1 MVIHEIYK
9 ITTRRKIVFFEAD
22 PPEEAAHYL
31 TGYQLCRI
39 STSDIEDP
47 KKLADVAA
55 VIFRPRRHQPRKIAH
70 VLKQFAETLLWHDC
84 RVFVEIAPVVRDT
97 RDTNALILMR
107 KYVVQAIEEKMLPVS
122 GLYKGEAKSLFGP
135 AVNQPILS
143 PVVHILDHHD
153 VWSKVA
159 EDLRDYSPGFS
170 PSLILEIEAVEES
183 KAPIEISCEQ
193 RILIQRAFHDC
204 LVVKLV
210 SNSEGRSG
218 VGTYRAYATQ
228 KDDYVGGA
236 PPYQYFVKIGD
247 RNQISKEYLAYRDKA
262 LEHIPFHLGPG
273 LRLDRCALGSK
284 QGIIVSD
291 YVSGAEKLRD
301 CARDGR
307 AVPVIASLFNT
318 TLRSW
323 RDSSNI
329 ENISLQDDLKDRM
342 PVEIP
347 KGRRPLIVDFGD
359 CKEPT
364 ELKALLEKG
373 SSKPVNVGM
382 VHGDLHSLN
391 VLVRGGD
398 AIVIDFEKV
407 DNGKP
412 LLLDLASLEAGLFV
426 DGFIGDRRTR
436 PDLLKSIESLFEMNV
451 LLEHYPS
458 PCDPSNESAWFFDC
472 VRQIRM
478 QARQIELM
486 EDQYALTLAVEL
498 AKKACKIN
506 LVSSTLHT
514 KEGLNVDDVRAIAY
528 VLAQRILVKLSEK

>member
-9 ITTRRKIVFFEAD
+9 ITTRRKIVFFEED

-55 VIFRPRRHQPRKIAH
+55 VIFRQRRRQPRKIAH
-70 VLKQFAETLLWHDC
+70 HLKQFAETLLWHDC

-97 RDTNALILMR
+97 NALILMR
-107 KYVVQAIEEKMLPVS
+107 KYVVQAIEEKMLPVF
-122 GLYKGEAKSLFGP
+122 GLNPDKEKSLLGP
-135 AVNQPILS
+135 EANQPIWS
-143 PVVHILDHHD
+143 PVVRILDHHD

-159 EDLRDYSPGFS
+159 EDLRDYPPGVS
-170 PSLILEIEAVEES
+170 PSLILEIEAVGECNT
-183 KAPIEISCEQ
+183 PIEISCER

-204 LVVKLV
+204 SNVKLV

-218 VGTYRAYATQ
+218 VGTYRAYATH
-228 KDDYVGGA
+228 KDEYVHGA

-247 RNQISKEYLAYRDKA
+247 RNQISKEYLAYRDIA

-323 RDSSNI
+323 RDGSNI
-329 ENISLQDDLKDRM
+329 EDISLQDDLKGRM
-342 PVEIP
+342 PDEIP
-347 KGRRPLIVDFGD
+347 KGRKPLIVDFGD

-373 SSKPVNVGM
+373 SSKPVQVGM

-407 DNGKP
+407 EPGKP

-436 PDLLKSIESLFEMNV
+436 PDLLKSIESLFEIDV
-451 LLEHYPS
+451 LLEHCSS
-458 PCDPSNESAWFFDC
+458 PCDPSNGSAWFFDC

-506 LVSSTLHT
+506 LVSSTIHA

>member
-9 ITTRRKIVFFEAD
+9 ITTRRKIVFFEED

-55 VIFRPRRHQPRKIAH
+55 VIFRQRRYQPRKIAH
-70 VLKQFAETLLWHDC
+70 DLKQFAETLLWHDC
-84 RVFVEIAPVVRDT
+84 RVFVEIAPVVRG
-97 RDTNALILMR
+97 TNALILMR
-107 KYVVQAIEEKMLPVS
+107 GYVVQAIEEKMLPVS
-122 GLYKGEAKSLFGP
+122 VLNKGEAK
-135 AVNQPILS
+135 NQPILS
-143 PVVHILDHHD
+143 PVVHILDYHD

-159 EDLRDYSPGFS
+159 ENLRDYPPGVSPF
-170 PSLILEIEAVEES
+170 LILEIEAVGECNT
-183 KAPIEISCEQ
+183 PIEISCEQ
-193 RILIQRAFHDC
+193 KILIQRAFHDC
-204 LVVKLV
+204 SNVKLV

-218 VGTYRAYATQ
+218 VGTYRAYATH
-228 KDDYVGGA
+228 KDNYVGGA

-247 RNQISKEYLAYRDKA
+247 RNQISKEYLAYRDIA

-323 RDSSNI
+323 RDGSNI

-347 KGRRPLIVDFGD
+347 EDRRLLIVDFGD
-359 CKEPT
+359 YKEPT

-373 SSKPVNVGM
+373 SSKPVQVGM

-407 DNGKP
+407 ENGKP

-436 PDLLKSIESLFEMNV
+436 PDLLTSIESLFEIDV
-451 LLEHYPS
+451 LLEHCSS
-458 PCDPSNESAWFFDC
+458 PCDPSNGSAWFFDC

-486 EDQYALTLAVEL
+486 KGQYTLTLAVEL
-498 AKKACKIN
+498 AKKACKKN
-506 LVSSTLHT
+506 LVSSAIHA